1 MIATHTFNPSVD
13 ITYEIDPLVVG
24 EVHRVKQKIE
34 NPGGKGINVTK
45 VLHQLGA
52 AHCAFGYLGGANG
65 QWMADT
71 LKEMGITSAFTLIQ
85 GQTRQSLALND
96 GQAQTEVL
104 EQGPTISESEQ
115 QAYFE
120 NVTQHAADAKVM
132 TISGSSPQFE
142 THSKFDHMA
151 RILKAF
157 PHTYNIV
164 DTHAGELKALLE
176 AKLPIHCI
184 KPNQSEFEMLVGE
197 TQLTIDDCARL
208 LQTHAYF
215 SNCDVFLTLGGDG
228 AFVKWKQGVYRA
240 TLPHKDIVNPVGSGD
255 STVAGIAY
263 SVDQG
268 LAPEALIRQAL
279 ACGTSNALQEKT
291 GFIDVNQVAEI
302 KNEIE
307 VERFEW

>member
-13 ITYEIDPLVVG
+13 ITYQIDPLVVG

-52 AHCAFGYLGGANG
+52 AHCAFGYVGGANG
-65 QWMADT
+65 QWIDET
-71 LKEMGITSAFTLIQ
+71 LKEMGINRAFTFIK

-96 GQAQTEVL
+96 GQSQTEVL
-104 EQGPTISESEQ
+104 EQGPMISEREQ
-115 QAYFE
+115 QAYFDT
-120 NVTQHAADAKVM
+120 VTKHAKDAKVM

-142 THSKFDHMA
+142 THSKFHHMA
-151 RILKAF
+151 RILNAF
-157 PHTYNIV
+157 KHTYNIV

-176 AKLPIHCI
+176 AELPIHCI
-184 KPNQSEFEMLVGE
+184 KPNQSEFEMLVDRE
-197 TQLTIDDCARL
+197 KLTIDACARL
-208 LQTHAYF
+208 LQTHTYF
-215 SNCDVFLTLGGDG
+215 KNCDVFLTLGGDG
-228 AFVKWKQGVYRA
+228 ALVKWKSDIYRA

-263 SVDQG
+263 GVDQD
-268 LAPEALIRQAL
+268 LEPEALIRQAL

-291 GFIDVNQVAEI
+291 GFIDVNQVTEI
-302 KNEIE
+302 KTEIE
-307 VERFEW
+307 VERYAW